1 MDRISLIFR
10 PVLVVATAVAISA
23 AAEAQIGG
31 PAPPSQRQAYG
42 QPALTAEGGVISDAA
57 IASDPQSAP
66 APPPEGTL
74 PGGTQ
79 PAVEASPQP
88 RLADD
93 PSGSP
98 VLGNLVPRILEPRK
112 APPSPYKPLFY
123 DNDFRYLE
131 DPRNTECYFGDLW
144 KRLPVGQMML
154 DLGGEYRLRQHNEH
168 ILLRDNDFLLQRT
181 RLYANFQA
189 RPWLRLYGE
198 AIDAT
203 SSYEDLPPRAI
214 EENRFD
220 ALNLFGDVRV
230 WDGPCTQI
238 WFRGGRQE
246 LLYGNQ
252 RLISPLDWAN
262 TRRTFD
268 GFKMFARGEK
278 WNIDAFW
285 VRPVPAGQHLGND
298 HNWDHPDTSQE
309 FLGVYLTRKGL
320 ENQTVDLYYLRLAEY
335 DGRPDFDY
343 HTLGARWDG
352 KYENWLAE
360 AEAGYQLGEFGLQ
373 DHSAGFFTVGGGR
386 KLVRLPWNM
395 VFWTY
400 YDWASGN
407 DPTARTHGT
416 FNQLFAFGHKYLGF
430 MDLVGRQNIED
441 WNFQLTVAPWKPVE
455 LLLWWHIFHLD
466 QAQDALYDAGGA
478 IVRQDPTGAAGT
490 DVGQELDVVFR
501 WTITPRAEVLFGYS
515 HLFPGDF
522 LLNTPGGAP
531 GKDFY
536 YTQFTARF

>member
-1 MDRISLIFR
+1 MDRTRL
-10 PVLVVATAVAISA
+10 VLRALPLVAVAVAVMAKAEAQSWGGIPIQEGEVYTAPGAPYEAALAPEAAMAGAPQSSA
-23 AAEAQIGG
+23 AA
-31 PAPPSQRQAYG
+31 PPESG
-42 QPALTAEGGVISDAA
+42 QPMPQDGQQPPVTPDPADA
-57 IASDPQSAP
+57 
-66 APPPEGTL
+66 
-74 PGGTQ
+74 
-79 PAVEASPQP
+79 
-88 RLADD
+88 
-93 PSGSP
+93 P
-98 VLGNLVPRILEPRK
+98 VLGGLVPRILEPRK
-112 APPSPYKPLFY
+112 APPSPYKPVFY

-181 RLYANFQA
+181 RLYANLQA

-220 ALNLFGDVRV
+220 ALNLFGDVRL
-230 WDGPCTQI
+230 WDGQRAEI

-246 LLYGNQ
+246 LLYGKE

-268 GFKMFARGEK
+268 GFKVFARGEK
-278 WNIDAFW
+278 WNVDAFW
-285 VRPVPAGQHLGND
+285 VRPVPLAQHLGND
-298 HNWDHPDTSQE
+298 HNFDHPDTSQE
-309 FLGVYLTRKGL
+309 FLGIYLTRKGL
-320 ENQTVDLYYLRLAEY
+320 TNQTVDLYYLRLAEY

-343 HTLGARWDG
+343 HTLGARWEG

-360 AEAGYQLGEFGLQ
+360 AEAGYQLGEYGVQ
-373 DHSAGFFTVGGGR
+373 DHSAGFYTIGGGR

-400 YDWASGN
+400 FDWASGN

-416 FNQLFAFGHKYLGF
+416 FNQLFPFGHRYLGF
-430 MDLVGRQNIED
+430 MDIVGRQNIED
-441 WNFQLTVAPWKPVE
+441 LNFQLTVAPWKPIE

-466 QAQDALYDAGGA
+466 QAQDALYDPGGA

-490 DVGQELDVVFR
+490 DVGQELDLLLR
-501 WTITPRAEVLFGYS
+501 WTITPRAEVQFGYS

-522 LLNTPGGAP
+522 LRNTPGGAP

>member
-1 MDRISLIFR
+1 MDRTGLVFR
-10 PVLVVATAVAISA
+10 SFSVMALVLATSAVGEAQSRGLVPLGGDEAYADQYLRGETFPAPETAMAGELQSA
-23 AAEAQIGG
+23 AA
-31 PAPPSQRQAYG
+31 APPGPG
-42 QPALTAEGGVISDAA
+42 QSL
-57 IASDPQSAP
+57 
-66 APPPEGTL
+66 PEAG
-74 PGGTQ
+74 PQ
-79 PAVEASPQP
+79 PAV
-88 RLADD
+88 ADA
-93 PSGSP
+93 PAAP
-98 VLGNLVPRILEPRK
+98 ALGGLVPRVLESRK
-112 APPSPYKPLFY
+112 APPSPYKPVFY
-123 DNDFRYLE
+123 DNDFKYLE
-131 DPRNTECYFGDLW
+131 DPRTTECYFGDLW
-144 KRLPVGQMML
+144 KRLPVGAMTL

-181 RLYANFQA
+181 RLYANLEA
-189 RPWLRLYGE
+189 REWLRFYAE

-203 SSYEDLPPRAI
+203 SSYEDLPPRGI

-220 ALNLFGDVRV
+220 ALNLFGDVRL
-230 WDGPCTQI
+230 WDGQRVDI
-238 WFRGGRQE
+238 WLRGGRQE

-268 GFKMFARGEK
+268 GVKLFARGEK

-285 VRPVPAGQHLGND
+285 VRPVPFAQHLGND
-298 HNWDHPDTSQE
+298 HNFDRPDTSQE
-309 FLGVYLTRKGL
+309 FLGLFLTRTNL
-320 ENQTVDLYYLRLAEY
+320 NNQTVEVYYLRLAEY

-343 HTLGARWDG
+343 HTLGGRWEG
-352 KYENWLAE
+352 KYENWLSE
-360 AEAGYQLGEFGLQ
+360 AEAGYQLGEYGVQ

-395 VFWTY
+395 VFWAY

-416 FNQLFAFGHKYLGF
+416 FNQLFAFGHRYLGF
-430 MDLVGRQNIED
+430 MDIVGRQNIED
-441 WNFQLTVAPWKPVE
+441 LNFQLTVAPWKPVE
-455 LLLWWHIFHLD
+455 LLIWWHIFRLD

-478 IVRQDPTGAAGT
+478 ILRHDPTGAAGT
-490 DVGQELDVVFR
+490 DVGQELDLVLR

-531 GKDFY
+531 GRDFY
-536 YTQFTARF
+536 YTEFTARF

>member
-1 MDRISLIFR
+1 MDRTRL
-10 PVLVVATAVAISA
+10 VLRALPLVAVAVAVMAKAEAQSWGGVPIQEGEVYTAPGAPYEAALAPEAAMAGAPQSSA
-23 AAEAQIGG
+23 AA
-31 PAPPSQRQAYG
+31 PPESG
-42 QPALTAEGGVISDAA
+42 QPMPQDGQQPPVTPDPADA
-57 IASDPQSAP
+57 
-66 APPPEGTL
+66 
-74 PGGTQ
+74 
-79 PAVEASPQP
+79 
-88 RLADD
+88 
-93 PSGSP
+93 P
-98 VLGNLVPRILEPRK
+98 VLGGLVPRILEPRK
-112 APPSPYKPLFY
+112 APPSPYKPVFY

-181 RLYANFQA
+181 RLYANLQA

-220 ALNLFGDVRV
+220 ALNLFGDVRL
-230 WDGPCTQI
+230 WDGQRAEI

-246 LLYGNQ
+246 LLYGKE

-268 GFKMFARGEK
+268 GFKVFARGEK
-278 WNIDAFW
+278 WNVDAFW
-285 VRPVPAGQHLGND
+285 VRPVPLAQHLGND
-298 HNWDHPDTSQE
+298 HNFDHPDTSQE
-309 FLGVYLTRKGL
+309 FLGIYLTRKGL
-320 ENQTVDLYYLRLAEY
+320 TNQTVDLYYLRLAEY

-343 HTLGARWDG
+343 HTLGARWEG

-360 AEAGYQLGEFGLQ
+360 AEAGYQLGEYGVQ
-373 DHSAGFFTVGGGR
+373 DHSAGFYTIGGGR

-400 YDWASGN
+400 FDWASGN

-416 FNQLFAFGHKYLGF
+416 FNQLFPFGHRYLGF
-430 MDLVGRQNIED
+430 MDIVGRQNIED
-441 WNFQLTVAPWKPVE
+441 LNFQLTVAPWKPIE
-455 LLLWWHIFHLD
+455 LLVWWHIFHLD
-466 QAQDALYDAGGA
+466 QAQDALYDPGGA

-490 DVGQELDVVFR
+490 DVGQELDLLLR
-501 WTITPRAEVLFGYS
+501 WTITPRAEVQFGYS

-522 LLNTPGGAP
+522 LRNTPGGAP
-531 GKDFY
+531 GRDFY

>member
-1 MDRISLIFR
+1 MERAGLAFR
-10 PVLVVATAVAISA
+10 WLWAMALAVAVPTGAEAQSWGLPPYHGGEVHAGPVLPVETLPEQEIAVAGPQSA
-23 AAEAQIGG
+23 AA
-31 PAPPSQRQAYG
+31 APPEAA
-42 QPALTAEGGVISDAA
+42 QPASEAGPQPADS
-57 IASDPQSAP
+57 QSAP
-66 APPPEGTL
+66 TASA
-74 PGGTQ
+74 GG
-79 PAVEASPQP
+79 
-88 RLADD
+88 R
-93 PSGSP
+93 
-98 VLGNLVPRILEPRK
+98 LVPRVLEPRK

-123 DNDFRYLE
+123 DNDFKYLE
-131 DPRNTECYFGDLW
+131 DPRSTESYFGDLW
-144 KRLPVGQMML
+144 KRLPAGAMTL

-181 RLYANFQA
+181 RLYANLEA
-189 RPWLRLYGE
+189 LEWLRFYAE

-220 ALNLFGDVRV
+220 ALNLFGDVRL
-230 WDGPCTQI
+230 WDGQRADI
-238 WFRGGRQE
+238 WLRGGRQE
-246 LLYGNQ
+246 LLYGSQ

-268 GFKMFARGEK
+268 GVKLFARSQR

-298 HNWDHPDTSQE
+298 HNFDHPDTSQE
-309 FLGVYLTRKGL
+309 FLGVFLSPRNL
-320 ENQTVDLYYLRLAEY
+320 DHQTVELYYLRLAEY

-343 HTLGARWDG
+343 HTLGARWEG
-352 KYENWLAE
+352 KYESWLAE
-360 AEAGYQLGEFGLQ
+360 AEAGYQLGQYGVQ

-386 KLVRLPWNM
+386 KLVRLPWDM
-395 VFWTY
+395 LLWAY

-416 FNQLFAFGHKYLGF
+416 FHPLFPFGHLYLGF
-430 MDLVGRQNIED
+430 MDIVGRQNIED
-441 WNFQLTVAPWKPVE
+441 LNFRLTAAPWQAVT
-455 LLLWWHIFHLD
+455 LLIWWHIFHLD
-466 QAQDALYDAGGA
+466 QAQDALYDAAGA

-490 DVGQELDVVFR
+490 NVGQELDLLLR
-501 WTITPRAEVLFGYS
+501 WTLTPRTELVFGYS

-522 LLNTPGGAP
+522 LLSTPGGAP
-531 GKDFY
+531 GRDFY